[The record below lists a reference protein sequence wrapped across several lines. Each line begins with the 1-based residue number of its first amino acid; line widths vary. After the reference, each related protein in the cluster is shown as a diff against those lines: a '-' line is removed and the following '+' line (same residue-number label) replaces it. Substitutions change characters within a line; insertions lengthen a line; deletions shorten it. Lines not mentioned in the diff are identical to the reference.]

1 MTLLQAL
8 QAQGAGSRK
17 VCLAIIAD
25 GEAFINGEACTNPK
39 QSIEDAQSV
48 SFMFDGDLCS
58 WLDRIVIVMHKPLGY
73 ECSAKPSHHPSI
85 LDLLPAIH
93 LARNV
98 QPVGRL
104 DVDTSGLL
112 LLTDD
117 GQLIQQLTHPKKH
130 VPKTYRV
137 TTVAPINDMQL
148 TALLQEIELNDEPR
162 PVKALSVERTD
173 DHCLSLVI
181 DEGRYHQ
188 VRRMIAAVG
197 NRVDT
202 LSRSHIG
209 AFVLPED
216 LTPGQWRSVDDAMLA
231 QIQTTKTIPIDA

>member
-25 GEAFINGEACTNPK
+25 GEAFIDGIACTNPK
-39 QSIEDAQSV
+39 QIINDPQTV
-48 SFMFDGDLCS
+48 SFMFDDDLCH
-58 WLDRIVIVMHKPLGY
+58 WQDRIVIMMHKPLGY
-73 ECSAKPSHHPSI
+73 ECSAKPSHHPSV

-117 GQLIQQLTHPKKH
+117 GQLIHQLTHPKRH
-130 VPKTYRV
+130 VPKTYQI
-137 TTVAPINDMQL
+137 TTIDAIDQAQID
-148 TALLQEIELNDEPR
+148 ALWQEIQLNDEPK
-162 PVKALSVERTD
+162 PVKALSVAQTGTHR
-173 DHCLSLVI
+173 LSLVI

-197 NRVDT
+197 NRVET

-209 AFVLPED
+209 VFALPDD
-216 LTPGQWRSVDDAMLA
+216 LPSGQWRSVDDSMLV
-231 QIQTTKTIPIDA
+231 QIQTPHEALAG

>member
-1 MTLLQAL
+1 MTLLQVL

-25 GEAFINGEACTNPK
+25 GEAFINGQACTNPK
-39 QSIEDAQSV
+39 QSIDDPSTV
-48 SFMFDGDLCS
+48 SFMFDDELCH
-58 WLDRIVIVMHKPLGY
+58 WQDRIVIMMHKPLGY
-73 ECSAKPSHHPSI
+73 ECSAKPSHHPSV

-117 GQLIQQLTHPKKH
+117 GQLIHQLTHPKRH
-130 VPKTYRV
+130 VPKTYHI
-137 TTVAPINDMQL
+137 TTVD
-148 TALLQEIELNDEPR
+148 ALDQTQIEALWQEIQLNDEPK
-162 PVKALSVERTD
+162 PVKALSVEQTGT
-173 DHCLSLVI
+173 HSLSLVI

-209 AFVLPED
+209 NFQLPDD
-216 LTPGQWRSVDDAMLA
+216 LAAGQWRNVSEETLT
-231 QIQTTKTIPIDA
+231 QIQSA